1 MKPNKSKNRLDLK
14 SMSVANG
21 KLWSGDEISL
31 DGKDKQHL
39 SLAQYEEQIGKMNL
53 LDLQHHAVENLVP
66 VKEKRESLIASLIK
80 EFKVRG
86 GL

>member
-1 MKPNKSKNRLDLK
+1 MKKSKLK
-14 SMSVANG
+14 LNEMSIANG
-21 KLWSGDEISL
+21 KVWLGDEIDVNHKTKRS
-31 DGKDKQHL
+31 L
-39 SLAQYEEQIGKMNL
+39 SLASYEEKINKMNL

-86 GL
+86 GH